1 MASNKEKSFNQEKG
15 LKVLI
20 AVLAV
25 ALIIGGGYFAYQ
37 EWIVKP
43 KSEKAASAMVDV
55 ERFFENQQYEEAI
68 NGDGQNRG
76 ALAIISD
83 YGNTKSGNLAR
94 YYAGMSFLHLGEY
107 EEAIKHLDAY
117 KKMSGT
123 VLQALAEG
131 GKGDAHLELGHNDKA
146 EAAYRKVINYK
157 DELVSPIYL
166 FRLAMLL
173 DQKDQKDEAV
183 KLLKEIKSDYPLSV
197 QAQDVDKYLGYL
209 GGLD

>member
-1 MASNKEKSFNQEKG
+1 MASNKEKSFDQQKG

-20 AVLAV
+20 AVLA
-25 ALIIGGGYFAYQ
+25 AILIIGGGIFGYQ

-76 ALAIISD
+76 ALAIISE
-83 YGNTKSGNLAR
+83 YGNTKAGNLAR
-94 YYAGMSFLHLGEY
+94 YYAGMSFLHLGEFQ
-107 EEAIKHLDAY
+107 EAIKHLDAY
-117 KKMSGT
+117 KKESGT

-131 GKGDAHLELGHNDKA
+131 GKGDAYLELGQEDKA

-173 DQKDQKDEAV
+173 DEKDQKEDAI

-197 QAQDVDKYLGYL
+197 QAQDVEKYLGYL
-209 GGLD
+209 GGVE